1 MGGVRKRFS
10 NDLLFLD
17 LIRFKYIMIL
27 NRKMYSNSC
36 FINPDGYLPVS
47 VSFPIENLYQN
58 KNIVDEILKNPR
70 PTWEQYFV
78 EIVNIVK
85 KRSPCRRL
93 QVGCILVKD
102 NRIISAGY
110 NGFIAGCPHK
120 SIIRDNH
127 EMATIHAEY
136 NAIADCAKRGVMCEG
151 SVAYIT
157 HYPCIHCYKLLVASG
172 ISHIYYIEDYKN
184 DKIVGE
190 LKEDCGVD
198 IEKIDI

>member
-1 MGGVRKRFS
+1 MFS
-10 NDLLFLD
+10 
-17 LIRFKYIMIL
+17 
-27 NRKMYSNSC
+27 SSS
-36 FINPDGYLPVS
+36 FINSDGYYIPYIQPS
-47 VSFPIENLYQN
+47 KSHSQRTPSSFNLKQTTN
-58 KNIVDEILKNPR
+58 TR

-85 KRSPCRRL
+85 KRSPCHRL

-184 DKIVGE
+184 DKIIVE
-190 LKEDCGVD
+190 LKKDCGVE
-198 IEKIDI
+198 IEKIVI

>member
-1 MGGVRKRFS
+1 MGGVRERFCD
-10 NDLLFLD
+10 DLLFLD
-17 LIRFKYIMIL
+17 IIQFKYIMIL
-27 NRKMYSNSC
+27 NRKMYSNSS

-47 VSFPIENLYQN
+47 VSLFQN
-58 KNIVDEILKNPR
+58 KKVDEILKNPR

-85 KRSPCRRL
+85 KRSPCHRL